1 MPKVE
6 NAGGEGGRSIGLGTE
21 KSNCEVQHCEF
32 VNGIKGWELQECDL
46 HLHLNQIVICF
57 LIENIPSK
65 VIMDA
70 LFLATSLRCFN
81 CVTFLFF
88 FLSAR
93 EHRPS
98 INGPKTDAAR
108 RRRRQLQHAN
118 ERRPDNRLVLR
129 LQLPSPLLVPGP
141 LPSSETETETE
152 TEKKLKK
159 KQQHPKISIGAWP
172 SFFNVVFSLLFSAW
186 LNFFVFFLFVVN
198 DEPESPLAVRRVART
213 VETSDNSALLVW
225 HPPTSVLCPPFPP
238 RTSSDRPTSAIIAGK
253 TPRLAF

>member
-172 SFFNVVFSLLFSAW
+172 SFFNVVFALLFSAW

-225 HPPTSVLCPPFPP
+225 HPPTSVLHFLPAPQ
-238 RTSSDRPTSAIIAGK
+238 RTDRPA
-253 TPRLAF
+253 R